1 MFGRNNTISE
11 IYSKI
16 NAMRLWYG
24 RIHDHITKWLQGNG
38 GKYDHLRKYV
48 PLCIMI
54 FLYMSSFLFPASA
67 SAVSTAERQ
76 NIWVAYTVG
85 DVSFIHSVLRA
96 ISMIM
101 YGGGGVIQGAYRL
114 AALLGIIWLIVR
126 GIFCKEGINIGSGL
140 FVIIFYMCFFV
151 PQSTLHIEDLQTKK
165 FYVMDKIPLGV
176 SVTLSVTSKIGKYLS
191 EAYETVFTEA
201 SEDSAACTIGS
212 MECNGYLGTLDMLLY
227 SRSNLQNA
235 AAYIAINKALCG
247 SSLNYEDCN
256 IEMSLTNYVRD
267 CTMQKVISPS
277 ENFALQNVKSFKG
290 DNTKYDLFY
299 DSERTRVNVYL
310 GRLGKGSMTCKKAGL
325 QIEQA
330 FLNSRV
336 KSTIYWLATHKKNMT
351 PHDGGM
357 VNDGGTGVDNG
368 MPEGNYD
375 YAAMEGNFQSMITG
389 LDPQMGDSYTY
400 LKNVMIQ
407 PLMENG
413 LRNGF
418 IDQNIAAGQIAL
430 DNAKAQRDIQL
441 AAESSMFAS
450 MIRPLTTFFEG
461 FVLAITPLMP
471 FLLLLSLNTF
481 GLVMKYLLV
490 LFWIQLWA
498 PALAI
503 CNMYIQNIAR
513 EDIAMAVAGGDLTSM
528 VGITR
533 SATVVQHWLGVGGMM
548 AASVP
553 ILTLF
558 ILTGSVYAFTNLAAS
573 IKGGDHFD
581 EKAIQPDAIN
591 RPAYINDS
599 VGAFNANSGAG
610 IIKDGT
616 QARFKMYS
624 WQDLSQRS
632 EQSAHTESIEA
643 GRQFVHSFAE
653 AWNNSKTGQISGG
666 LIKNIGHALQSGQTY
681 NYEKGR
687 SVLDTWSKQHGTTMS
702 DTDAN
707 LVMAA
712 AMLKGGAGIEE
723 ILDVGGEVK
732 GSRSLSAILGKN
744 FNTSLDDIYNTLQGT
759 KDTAMD
765 SDTVAKT
772 LSSLSQE
779 NLTQGLQQLETGSIT
794 DSYNKFLKKQDAY
807 QKAISRT
814 NSSSSTQQMSSNNI
828 AAKIIENRSKTN
840 SVLDWFKNN
849 KDVYNKIYQ
858 NAQDKGFEHNTSG
871 IFSAAVEYALD
882 NSNTDAKAD
891 ELRKVMGLDN
901 IKENVNNNVNANPVN
916 DIQDNKDEVQK
927 KLNQLNQSI
936 QKTQAERE
944 EEYNNSSAETGKKI
958 KKGEKEIDKKGGNTK
973 GIVIRQ
979 TQDMDNGG
987 VAVVG
992 RNSGEVLNENLL
1004 AYEKARLIQAIEG
1017 TPFKYSYD
1025 DITQVEVLE
1034 NGNKVVHFPDG
1045 YSLELKKYDPYH
1057 KPKMDLID
1065 YIPSMNIPGTTGYTP
1080 DGQDIKRGEI
1090 WIQGDSNNPWD
1101 APDKLM
1107 NIH

>member
-24 RIHDHITKWLQGNG
+24 RIHDYITKWLRGNG

-48 PLCIMI
+48 PLSIMI

-176 SVTLSVTSKIGKYLS
+176 SATLSVTSKIGKYLS

-581 EKAIQPDAIN
+581 EKAIQPDAIKKT
-591 RPAYINDS
+591 PYMSTSA
-599 VGAFNANSGAG
+599 GAITSNTGAG
-610 IIKDGT
+610 VIGVGTESSYATLSASQISQTSESAAYAEAISKQNQYMDAVLHGMALSQNAQHNTAILRNLAKQWKFNDAKSFNRTYNDVKDTLSKQGFTASDETMGMLAVQGMLAATGHAGFDGKLPLAGLEIKVGVEGSAGVKGQAGKTWGDTEQSSFMTHVVRNAKEQLNGQEGSAIQDALSDGLT
-616 QARFKMYS
+616 SMDQKSLTKGFQKSDAHNVHNAYQENKMAEDRYNRIRS
-624 WQDLSQRS
+624 NSKSLDISKSYKSNELAQRIAENTDKSRMLNQWKAEHKNTDLAKRIQKSYGTGKADNPTGSTAALIEYAIFNQGEKEAQDLLQIMQLDDYLGKGATTQRDS
-632 EQSAHTESIEA
+632 SNKLQ
-643 GRQFVHSFAE
+643 VHP
-653 AWNNSKTGQISGG
+653 NTP
-666 LIKNIGHALQSGQTY
+666 
-681 NYEKGR
+681 
-687 SVLDTWSKQHGTTMS
+687 
-702 DTDAN
+702 
-707 LVMAA
+707 
-712 AMLKGGAGIEE
+712 
-723 ILDVGGEVK
+723 VGGQSIDNDAWKGIQSTGDDVKAGATEVSDAVGTGRNK
-732 GSRSLSAILGKN
+732 ESDVLKEIKALKDWYSNFYDASSAVTNSAKLRINHGFRNALET
-744 FNTSLDDIYNTLQGT
+744 FIANTDKSESVE
-759 KDTAMD
+759 
-765 SDTVAKT
+765 SD
-772 LSSLSQE
+772 E
-779 NLTQGLQQLETGSIT
+779 QLEKSLKELQKELEKQAEVNP
-794 DSYNKFLKKQDAY
+794 DDPLVKHMNQFLKK
-807 QKAISRT
+807 
-814 NSSSSTQQMSSNNI
+814 
-828 AAKIIENRSKTN
+828 
-840 SVLDWFKNN
+840 
-849 KDVYNKIYQ
+849 
-858 NAQDKGFEHNTSG
+858 
-871 IFSAAVEYALD
+871 
-882 NSNTDAKAD
+882 
-891 ELRKVMGLDN
+891 
-901 IKENVNNNVNANPVN
+901 
-916 DIQDNKDEVQK
+916 
-927 KLNQLNQSI
+927 
-936 QKTQAERE
+936 
-944 EEYNNSSAETGKKI
+944 
-958 KKGEKEIDKKGGNTK
+958 
-973 GIVIRQ
+973 
-979 TQDMDNGG
+979 
-987 VAVVG
+987 
-992 RNSGEVLNENLL
+992 
-1004 AYEKARLIQAIEG
+1004 
-1017 TPFKYSYD
+1017 
-1025 DITQVEVLE
+1025 
-1034 NGNKVVHFPDG
+1034 
-1045 YSLELKKYDPYH
+1045 
-1057 KPKMDLID
+1057 
-1065 YIPSMNIPGTTGYTP
+1065 
-1080 DGQDIKRGEI
+1080 
-1090 WIQGDSNNPWD
+1090 
-1101 APDKLM
+1101 
-1107 NIH
+1107 

>member
-16 NAMRLWYG
+16 NVMRLWYG
-24 RIHDHITKWLQGNG
+24 RIHDHITKWLRGNG

-48 PLCIMI
+48 PLSIMI

-581 EKAIQPDAIN
+581 EKAIQPDAIKRTPYMSTSAGAITSN
-591 RPAYINDS
+591 TGAGVIGVGTEDSYATLSASQISQTSESAAHSEAIAKQNQYIESVINGMLKNTNSAHNKSIIDNIAKAWKKTDIDGYQKMITEVKAWAQGEGVTLTNAEAAHLGIQGLLNAK
-599 VGAFNANSGAG
+599 VGASGSIKAGVHAKVGTPGEAFIGSGASTTFDAEAQVSGSHDAALSANKTKDYSDTEKHDILDTISKKMNDQLNGTEGHSLENSLANSMSSMNQDSLTIGFNKSDAYNTQKAYNENKMAEDRYSKIKTNASSFNSTMSFKSNELAQLVTSNAEKNEKLSQWKAIHKNSDLSKRIQSLHGAG
-610 IIKDGT
+610 KANNPTGATAALIEYAVFNQDEKEAKELLQILQLDDYLGKGSTARANSANTIKFNPTPNAIRVEGKEIASSVNQDIDRTGT
-616 QARFKMYS
+616 SVTNTQTSAQNTAQSEKTAAEKTISGNNKGMRTKFDEKYEDEAVYIANS
-624 WQDLSQRS
+624 NIGLGTTAEDRQTKNNPEKAPTPLSGDIPKSNQPPKKIDLKDFTKDLSEYDKDLQY
-632 EQSAHTESIEA
+632 
-643 GRQFVHSFAE
+643 FADQE
-653 AWNNSKTGQISGG
+653 REKLDPPNPESKT
-666 LIKNIGHALQSGQTY
+666 
-681 NYEKGR
+681 
-687 SVLDTWSKQHGTTMS
+687 
-702 DTDAN
+702 
-707 LVMAA
+707 
-712 AMLKGGAGIEE
+712 
-723 ILDVGGEVK
+723 
-732 GSRSLSAILGKN
+732 
-744 FNTSLDDIYNTLQGT
+744 
-759 KDTAMD
+759 
-765 SDTVAKT
+765 
-772 LSSLSQE
+772 
-779 NLTQGLQQLETGSIT
+779 
-794 DSYNKFLKKQDAY
+794 
-807 QKAISRT
+807 
-814 NSSSSTQQMSSNNI
+814 
-828 AAKIIENRSKTN
+828 
-840 SVLDWFKNN
+840 
-849 KDVYNKIYQ
+849 
-858 NAQDKGFEHNTSG
+858 
-871 IFSAAVEYALD
+871 
-882 NSNTDAKAD
+882 
-891 ELRKVMGLDN
+891 
-901 IKENVNNNVNANPVN
+901 
-916 DIQDNKDEVQK
+916 
-927 KLNQLNQSI
+927 
-936 QKTQAERE
+936 
-944 EEYNNSSAETGKKI
+944 
-958 KKGEKEIDKKGGNTK
+958 
-973 GIVIRQ
+973 
-979 TQDMDNGG
+979 
-987 VAVVG
+987 
-992 RNSGEVLNENLL
+992 
-1004 AYEKARLIQAIEG
+1004 
-1017 TPFKYSYD
+1017 
-1025 DITQVEVLE
+1025 
-1034 NGNKVVHFPDG
+1034 
-1045 YSLELKKYDPYH
+1045 
-1057 KPKMDLID
+1057 
-1065 YIPSMNIPGTTGYTP
+1065 
-1080 DGQDIKRGEI
+1080 
-1090 WIQGDSNNPWD
+1090 
-1101 APDKLM
+1101 
-1107 NIH
+1107 

>member
-16 NAMRLWYG
+16 NVMRLWYG
-24 RIHDHITKWLQGNG
+24 RIHDHITKWLRGNG

-48 PLCIMI
+48 PLSIMI

-513 EDIAMAVAGGDLTSM
+513 EDIAMSVAGGDLTSM

-533 SATVVQHWLGVGGMM
+533 SAAVVQHWLGVGGMM

-581 EKAIQPDAIN
+581 EKTIQPDAIKKT
-591 RPAYINDS
+591 AYINDS
-599 VGAFNANSGAG
+599 VGSYNVNSGGGSIEDGTSSAYATLSASQLASVTESAAHSEYIAKQNELLDSVIHGMSRSNNVQHNRSLVKNLAKQWQSKDSESFNKVTSNLKTAFSQQGVTLTNAAAGELAVMGALAAKGYIKAEAGTKASAGTPSWVKGIFGVDAEAYVSGAVGGEGSISVQGSGAKKWTDSEQSTFAAQVMDNVSKQLSGSEGKAIEKALAEGITSMDQDSLTKGFQSSDAHNINNAYHEAEAAEDRYSKVKNNTTSYNRSKSYETNELAKQIVYGDQDSDKVKRNKLLAWMDKNQSFTAGIINSSYGKGKARNLTGATASLIEYATKNDNDKEAKELLNIMQLDDYLGKGITSGVDTSNNQKVNPINKNGNNIDYEVIQAQNNANSTLNN
-610 IIKDGT
+610 KKEELGT
-616 QARFKMYS
+616 S
-624 WQDLSQRS
+624 VT
-632 EQSAHTESIEA
+632 SA
-643 GRQFVHSFAE
+643 
-653 AWNNSKTGQISGG
+653 
-666 LIKNIGHALQSGQTY
+666 
-681 NYEKGR
+681 
-687 SVLDTWSKQHGTTMS
+687 
-702 DTDAN
+702 
-707 LVMAA
+707 
-712 AMLKGGAGIEE
+712 
-723 ILDVGGEVK
+723 
-732 GSRSLSAILGKN
+732 
-744 FNTSLDDIYNTLQGT
+744 
-759 KDTAMD
+759 
-765 SDTVAKT
+765 
-772 LSSLSQE
+772 
-779 NLTQGLQQLETGSIT
+779 
-794 DSYNKFLKKQDAY
+794 
-807 QKAISRT
+807 
-814 NSSSSTQQMSSNNI
+814 
-828 AAKIIENRSKTN
+828 
-840 SVLDWFKNN
+840 KNN
-849 KDVYNKIYQ
+849 NGITS
-858 NAQDKGFEHNTSG
+858 DKNN
-871 IFSAAVEYALD
+871 LD
-882 NSNTDAKAD
+882 A
-891 ELRKVMGLDN
+891 
-901 IKENVNNNVNANPVN
+901 
-916 DIQDNKDEVQK
+916 
-927 KLNQLNQSI
+927 
-936 QKTQAERE
+936 
-944 EEYNNSSAETGKKI
+944 EYNNKHGTVVALNNSAEQKLDTGVRNARETLLNAN
-958 KKGEKEIDKKGGNTK
+958 GGDDASGVLQSLQNDAQNPSSDKKQPTPPNLNTLMGNDDPSK
-973 GIVIRQ
+973 VS
-979 TQDMDNGG
+979 
-987 VAVVG
+987 
-992 RNSGEVLNENLL
+992 NSTEVE
-1004 AYEKARLIQAIEG
+1004 
-1017 TPFKYSYD
+1017 
-1025 DITQVEVLE
+1025 
-1034 NGNKVVHFPDG
+1034 
-1045 YSLELKKYDPYH
+1045 SLMKDLK
-1057 KPKMDLID
+1057 
-1065 YIPSMNIPGTTGYTP
+1065 
-1080 DGQDIKRGEI
+1080 R
-1090 WIQGDSNNPWD
+1090 
-1101 APDKLM
+1101 
-1107 NIH
+1107 

>member
-24 RIHDHITKWLQGNG
+24 RIHDHITKWLRGNG

-48 PLCIMI
+48 PLGIMI

-351 PHDGGM
+351 PHDAGM

-375 YAAMEGNFQSMITG
+375 YAAKGNFQSMITG

-581 EKAIQPDAIN
+581 EKTIQPDAIKKT
-591 RPAYINDS
+591 AYINDS
-599 VGAFNANSGAG
+599 VGSYNVNSGG
-610 IIKDGT
+610 GSIEDGT
-616 QARFKMYS
+616 SSAYATLSASQLASVTESAAHSEYIAKQNELLDSVIHGMSRSNNVQHNRSLVKNLAKQWQSKDSESFNKVTSNLKTAFSQQGVTLTNAAAGELAVMGALAAKGYIKAEAGTKASAGTPS
-624 WQDLSQRS
+624 WVKGIFGVDAEAYVSGAVGGEGSISVQGSGAKKWTDS
-632 EQSAHTESIEA
+632 EQSTFAAQVMDNVSKQLSGSEGKAIEKALAEGITSMDQDSLTKGFQSSDAHNINNAYHE
-643 GRQFVHSFAE
+643 AE
-653 AWNNSKTGQISGG
+653 AAEDRYSKVKNN
-666 LIKNIGHALQSGQTY
+666 
-681 NYEKGR
+681 
-687 SVLDTWSKQHGTTMS
+687 TT
-702 DTDAN
+702 
-707 LVMAA
+707 
-712 AMLKGGAGIEE
+712 
-723 ILDVGGEVK
+723 
-732 GSRSLSAILGKN
+732 
-744 FNTSLDDIYNTLQGT
+744 
-759 KDTAMD
+759 
-765 SDTVAKT
+765 
-772 LSSLSQE
+772 
-779 NLTQGLQQLETGSIT
+779 
-794 DSYNKFLKKQDAY
+794 SY
-807 QKAISRT
+807 
-814 NSSSSTQQMSSNNI
+814 
-828 AAKIIENRSKTN
+828 NRSKSYETN
-840 SVLDWFKNN
+840 ELAKQIVYGDQDSDKVKRN
-849 KDVYNKIYQ
+849 KLR
-858 NAQDKGFEHNTSG
+858 
-871 IFSAAVEYALD
+871 AV
-882 NSNTDAKAD
+882 
-891 ELRKVMGLDN
+891 
-901 IKENVNNNVNANPVN
+901 
-916 DIQDNKDEVQK
+916 
-927 KLNQLNQSI
+927 
-936 QKTQAERE
+936 
-944 EEYNNSSAETGKKI
+944 
-958 KKGEKEIDKKGGNTK
+958 
-973 GIVIRQ
+973 
-979 TQDMDNGG
+979 
-987 VAVVG
+987 
-992 RNSGEVLNENLL
+992 
-1004 AYEKARLIQAIEG
+1004 
-1017 TPFKYSYD
+1017 SY
-1025 DITQVEVLE
+1025 
-1034 NGNKVVHFPDG
+1034 
-1045 YSLELKKYDPYH
+1045 
-1057 KPKMDLID
+1057 
-1065 YIPSMNIPGTTGYTP
+1065 
-1080 DGQDIKRGEI
+1080 
-1090 WIQGDSNNPWD
+1090 
-1101 APDKLM
+1101 
-1107 NIH
+1107 

>member
-16 NAMRLWYG
+16 NVMRLWYG
-24 RIHDHITKWLQGNG
+24 RIHDHITKWLRGNG

-48 PLCIMI
+48 PLSIMI

-375 YAAMEGNFQSMITG
+375 YAAMEGNFQSMISG

-610 IIKDGT
+610 VIKDGT
-616 QARFKMYS
+616 QARYKMYS
-624 WQDLSQRS
+624 QQDLYQVGT
-632 EQSAHTESIEA
+632 QSAHAESIEKGNQLLKIWGQA
-643 GRQFVHSFAE
+643 WSHSKNGQVSKSFIDQSNKAWQASDSVGRQE
-653 AWNNSKTGQISGG
+653 AIKWLKDLADHNNVSLTDEQAGKILTSVQAYAGVKGETGFKAFGNGVTVEGGIKAAFSGDKSWTDTQTAT
-666 LIKNIGHALQSGQTY
+666 LTHAITESMSNQEDITKIKNMQDSFNQSLASAEQDVFTDGLLKNDMASVQDAHSQAQKAQDTY
-681 NYEKGR
+681 NK
-687 SVLDTWSKQHGTTMS
+687 TTSK
-702 DTDAN
+702 A
-707 LVMAA
+707 
-712 AMLKGGAGIEE
+712 
-723 ILDVGGEVK
+723 
-732 GSRSLSAILGKN
+732 
-744 FNTSLDDIYNTLQGT
+744 
-759 KDTAMD
+759 
-765 SDTVAKT
+765 
-772 LSSLSQE
+772 
-779 NLTQGLQQLETGSIT
+779 
-794 DSYNKFLKKQDAY
+794 
-807 QKAISRT
+807 
-814 NSSSSTQQMSSNNI
+814 SSSSSSKIISSNGI
-828 AAKIIENRSKTN
+828 ASQILANYATRN
-840 SVLDWFKNN
+840 SVTRWFADN
-849 KDVYNKIYQ
+849 KDVYGEIYQ
-858 NAQDKGFEHNTSG
+858 YAQDNGYESNPTG
-871 IFSAAVEYALD
+871 IFSAAVEYAMD
-882 NSNTDAKAD
+882 HKDDDARAQ
-891 ELRKVMGLDN
+891 ELAKVMRLGQ
-901 IKENVNNNVNANPVN
+901 IMTGYEQGAVENDLGVDLSDHSAGNRQGVEN
-916 DIQDNKDEVQK
+916 EV
-927 KLNQLNQSI
+927 
-936 QKTQAERE
+936 
-944 EEYNNSSAETGKKI
+944 
-958 KKGEKEIDKKGGNTK
+958 
-973 GIVIRQ
+973 
-979 TQDMDNGG
+979 
-987 VAVVG
+987 
-992 RNSGEVLNENLL
+992 
-1004 AYEKARLIQAIEG
+1004 
-1017 TPFKYSYD
+1017 
-1025 DITQVEVLE
+1025 E
-1034 NGNKVVHFPDG
+1034 NGNKDIQGKIEVNNQKPGVEAKKKESES
-1045 YSLELKKYDPYH
+1045 YLAEKEEEMQKKYNAAKAEQEKQEKIIRAAAEGGTKTSAETTKDTT
-1057 KPKMDLID
+1057 
-1065 YIPSMNIPGTTGYTP
+1065 PGTITSRNRNFAKKHAKGIEKLEK
-1080 DGQDIKRGEI
+1080 DMAEI
-1090 WIQGDSNNPWD
+1090 FKHG
-1101 APDKLM
+1101 AP
-1107 NIH
+1107 